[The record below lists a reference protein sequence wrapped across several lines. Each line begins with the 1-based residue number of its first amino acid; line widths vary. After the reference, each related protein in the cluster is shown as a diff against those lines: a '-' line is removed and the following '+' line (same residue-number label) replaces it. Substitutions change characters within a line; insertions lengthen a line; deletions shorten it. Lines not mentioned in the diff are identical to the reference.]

1 MTNERQA
8 EPVSGPP
15 LPARTAS
22 GAWLVVIAFAL
33 AAAATQMLW
42 LTFAPVTTL
51 AADHYGVD
59 VDTIGF
65 LSIIFP
71 LLYVLLAIPW
81 GLLLDRWFRPALAI
95 GASLTALG
103 GVIRAVDTESFAWA
117 LAGQIVCAAAQPLV
131 LNSVAKLAVDYL
143 PRSQRPTGIAVGTVG
158 LFVGMLASFVLGAA
172 FSSNLG
178 QLLQV
183 QAVIAV
189 VAAACMAV
197 ALTRPARFANDTDLG
212 TDIGEA
218 GAAVGSTS
226 GSAVSAAAAHP
237 LRASW
242 SDPVIRLLVGLI
254 TVGNGVFVALTT
266 WLQPFLAD
274 AGVSSNTADVMLLV
288 LVVFGIAGAAIVP
301 PIAARRRTQT
311 RWMLSAIVIGAL
323 GCVALAVAPTV
334 VTGFVVSALIGFLV
348 LAVLP
353 IVLDLVERR
362 AGPAAATATG
372 LVWLAGN
379 AGGVV
384 ISLIVGALVSLPA
397 LGFLVLSVIMI
408 GAGLPIVR
416 ALHRRIGSHTAPLPD
431 E

>member
-1 MTNERQA
+1 MTNERKA
-8 EPVSGPP
+8 EPVSSPSQQ
-15 LPARTAS
+15 ARTAS
-22 GAWLVVIAFAL
+22 GSWFVVIAFAL

-95 GASLTALG
+95 GASLTAVG
-103 GVIRAVDTESFAWA
+103 GVVRTVDTESFALA
-117 LAGQIVCAAAQPLV
+117 LAGQIICAAAQPLV

-158 LFVGMLASFVLGAA
+158 LFVGMLTSFVLGAV

-189 VAAACMAV
+189 VAAVCMAV
-197 ALTRPARFANDTDLG
+197 ALTRPARFADDTDTG
-212 TDIGEA
+212 IGRA
-218 GAAVGSTS
+218 GATS
-226 GSAVSAAAAHP
+226 GSAVGAAAAHP
-237 LRASW
+237 LRTSW

-274 AGVSSNTADVMLLV
+274 AGVSSNIADVMLLV

-323 GCVALAVAPTV
+323 GCVALAVAPAV

-384 ISLIVGALVSLPA
+384 ISLAVGALVSLPA

-408 GAGLPIVR
+408 GAGLPVVR
-416 ALHRRIGSHTAPLPD
+416 ALHRRIGSHAAVLPD